1 MENDFVIIT
10 ERTAISLDQLMNFT
24 ITLYE
29 AHCYTQVQL
38 SRDFITKLL
47 KELYAVPEKT
57 EYIQRQIVRATKIL
71 ETIEKSNANE
81 SKSWLDDERLALLN
95 GTTQLF
101 VDLNALAKS
110 NDTASETVI
119 MKKVVDNAELQVL
132 FNHVDELVKTTERNY
147 SAVLCQFFR
156 FLGDEERKSFPII
169 TNLYDEYQT
178 ASLEGKFKI
187 ILKLYEMFNHYKNK

>member
-10 ERTAISLDQLMNFT
+10 ERTAITLDQLMNFT

-47 KELYAVPEKT
+47 KELNAVPEKT
-57 EYIQRQIVRATKIL
+57 EYIQRQIVRATNIL

-95 GTTQLF
+95 GTIQLF
-101 VDLNALAKS
+101 VDLNALTKS

-132 FNHVDELVKTTERNY
+132 FNYVDELVKTTERNY
-147 SAVLCQFFR
+147 SAVLRQFFR

-187 ILKLYEMFNHYKNK
+187 ILKLYEMFSHYKNK